1 MYIYIYCIIDA
12 DNLHCRI
19 RDSNLKTA
27 KKTKKV
33 LSLLISSVC
42 NIIITS
48 SPHKLDFLLG
58 FFSFSWPLDRLVDD
72 EGLFFTRPK
81 HLKTSR
87 AVKKSIAAGF
97 VNNLR
102 HVSHNAAKRKGKAQA
117 DWNDH
122 RLGMTAWGR
131 PYLAN
136 SFADTAFEDNGCSDV
151 SFRDI
156 CEREGAALKETRNGS
171 YFLEKFRLRLMCSKF
186 AHSKHAQYKLVPSP
200 FRSYALERGLELEGG
215 NAKIKK
221 FRKLAPGKLRWNFT
235 ASFHQVSLRRT

>member
-97 VNNLR
+97 VNN
-102 HVSHNAAKRKGKAQA
+102 
-117 DWNDH
+117 
-122 RLGMTAWGR
+122 
-131 PYLAN
+131 
-136 SFADTAFEDNGCSDV
+136 
-151 SFRDI
+151 
-156 CEREGAALKETRNGS
+156 
-171 YFLEKFRLRLMCSKF
+171 
-186 AHSKHAQYKLVPSP
+186 
-200 FRSYALERGLELEGG
+200 
-215 NAKIKK
+215 
-221 FRKLAPGKLRWNFT
+221 
-235 ASFHQVSLRRT
+235 